1 MQNMDTK
8 FINWAGRHA
17 VPFAKFALFFV
28 YFVFGGIKVFFENG
42 AANPLVVALLGKTMP
57 FFPPGLFL
65 TLFGCFEMLIG
76 LLFIIPKME
85 RPAIILLAIH
95 MVTTIMPLVLL
106 PAFTWNGFIPTLEG
120 QYIFKNILII
130 ALGIV
135 IAASLK
141 PRQPTQNV

>member
-8 FINWAGRHA
+8 LINWAGRHA
-17 VPFAKFALFFV
+17 VPFAKLALFFV

-57 FFPPGLFL
+57 FFPPDLFL

-76 LLFIIPKME
+76 LLFILPKME
-85 RPAIILLAIH
+85 RPALILLVLHII
-95 MVTTIMPLVLL
+95 TTILPLFLL
-106 PAFTWNGFIPTLEG
+106 PEFTWNGFLPTIEG

-135 IAASLK
+135 ILASLK
-141 PRQPTQNV
+141 PREEPQNV